1 MFQKRF
7 CYTETSAGNAV
18 SIAYFSAVFF
28 SIPLGLLTDK
38 FGRRRL
44 LTVIGLGVFFVA
56 QLTMLIY
63 PQCQAGDGQ
72 SYGAI
77 AGLVF

>member
-7 CYTETSAGNAV
+7 CYSETSAGNAV

-28 SIPLGLLTDK
+28 SVPLGIATDK
-38 FGRRRL
+38 FGRRRI
-44 LTVIGLGVFFVA
+44 LTVVGLGIFFVA
-56 QLTMLIY
+56 QFIMLIY
-63 PQCQAGDGQ
+63 PQCQEGDSQ
-72 SYGAI
+72 SLGAI